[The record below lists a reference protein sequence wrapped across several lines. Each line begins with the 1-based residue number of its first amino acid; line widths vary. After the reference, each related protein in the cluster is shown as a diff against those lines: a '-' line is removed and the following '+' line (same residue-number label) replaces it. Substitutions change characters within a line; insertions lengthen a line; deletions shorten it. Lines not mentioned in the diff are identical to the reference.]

1 MLTRNISDTRESN
14 RWSLYASKTIGSLR
28 LVSLTKYLAIS
39 CFTLVLISTIG
50 LNLYRTY
57 SFSNTLSNAEQID
70 SGSLIG
76 DSLNGAGY
84 SGSYWSSNPLGTSAF
99 YFDLSVRDGVRV
111 SNSDRSFGRTVRCI
125 VDN

>member
-1 MLTRNISDTRESN
+1 MLTWNISNTRTSN
-14 RWSLYASKTIGSLR
+14 WWSLYASKTIGSLR

-39 CFTLVLISTIG
+39 CFTLALISTIG

-57 SFSNTLSNAEQID
+57 SSSNTLSNAKQID
-70 SGSLIG
+70 SGWLIG

-84 SGSYWSSNPLGTSAF
+84 SGSYWSSNPLGTSAY
-99 YFDLSVRDGVRV
+99 YFSLSVRDGVRV
-111 SNSDRSFGRTVRCI
+111 GNSDRSFGRTIRCI